1 MYPINEVPKIQEV
14 KEPYSVTRENKVS
27 EAKLRYILADG
38 RVRYD
43 YSDGSAVVIY
53 LHDNDIYELDSLGNI
68 IKKHKISSEYD
79 MNLLDD
85 AISRFEGFFS
95 VGKNK

>member
-14 KEPYSVTRENKVS
+14 REPYSVTRESKVS
-27 EAKLRYILADG
+27 ESKLKYVLADG

-53 LHDNDIYELDSLGNI
+53 LDDKDIYELDNFGKF
-68 IKKHKISSEYD
+68 IKKCKISSEYD
-79 MNLLDD
+79 ISLLND
-85 AISRFEGFFS
+85 AISIFRDIFS
-95 VGKNK
+95 VGNK